1 MSLCAPIW
9 TLVATLDSFLSNHNH
24 RNFQPLSSASAS
36 ITKNL
41 FTPLL
46 PDVCTPERSTCPA
59 RRARPRAPCSSGPGP
74 GVGESLRR
82 RSAGSL
88 LYEPEPEL
96 LVGAP
101 VSGVSVN
108 RNTRIEM
115 RLMCVC
121 EEEGRERTAP
131 ARRLPGARRTSGRR
145 TCARKERLLTERLRL
160 ARARCEHIHA
170 VALKEVEVGFDCV
183 HRRRVGPEGN
193 GSSE

>member
-1 MSLCAPIW
+1 MSTSQNVEHALLAEHVLERLTC
-9 TLVATLDSFLSNHNH
+9 LVLVLVW
-24 RNFQPLSSASAS
+24 LSASQ
-36 ITKNL
+36 
-41 FTPLL
+41 
-46 PDVCTPERSTCPA
+46 
-59 RRARPRAPCSSGPGP
+59 
-74 GVGESLRR
+74 R
-82 RSAGSL
+82 RSARSL
-88 LYEPEPEL
+88 LYEPGPEL

-131 ARRLPGARRTSGRR
+131 ARRLPGARRTGGRR
-145 TCARKERLLTERLRL
+145 TCARKERLLAERLRL
-160 ARARCEHIHA
+160 ARACCEYIHV

-183 HRRRVGPEGN
+183 HRRRVRPEGN